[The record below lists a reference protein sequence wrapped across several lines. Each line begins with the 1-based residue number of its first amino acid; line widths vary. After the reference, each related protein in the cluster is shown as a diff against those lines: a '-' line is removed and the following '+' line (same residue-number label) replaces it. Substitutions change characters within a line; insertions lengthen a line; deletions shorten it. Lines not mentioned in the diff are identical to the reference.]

1 MLRDEELERS
11 SVVANRAMNRER
23 GLTGANSYHQDLG
36 VDVVVLIEDGLARSG
51 AFRWL
56 DLCCGSG
63 RALIEASRLFDDRVR
78 LVGVDLVDFFAPAP
92 SDLPELLTGSVT
104 SWRPEGTFDLITC
117 VHGLHY
123 VGDKLGVIT
132 RAVSWLRPDGRFVAN
147 FDAAS
152 VRQADGT
159 PMGRRLTSALR
170 ATGIDYDSRRR
181 RLSCS
186 GARTAGLPFDYLGA
200 DDLAGPN
207 YTGQPAVTSF
217 YGRRS

>member
-36 VDVVVLIEDGLARSG
+36 VDVVALIEDGLARSG

-92 SDLPELLTGSVT
+92 SDRPELLTGSVT

-132 RAVSWLRPDGRFVAN
+132 RAVSWLRPDGSSSRTSTRRVCGRPTAPRW
-147 FDAAS
+147 AGGSPRRCARPGS
-152 VRQADGT
+152 TTTPAADGC
-159 PMGRRLTSALR
+159 PARVRGRRACRSTTWAPTTWR
-170 ATGIDYDSRRR
+170 A
-181 RLSCS
+181 
-186 GARTAGLPFDYLGA
+186 
-200 DDLAGPN
+200 
-207 YTGQPAVTSF
+207 
-217 YGRRS
+217 